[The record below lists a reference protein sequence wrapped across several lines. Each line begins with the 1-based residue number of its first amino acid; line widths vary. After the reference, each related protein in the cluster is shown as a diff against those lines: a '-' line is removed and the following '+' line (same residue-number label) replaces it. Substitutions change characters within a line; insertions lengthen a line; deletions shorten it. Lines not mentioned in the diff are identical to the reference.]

1 VSAGTATPDGR
12 TLSASIEQRTTQ
24 IVGALRDL
32 DDGALRAPSQLDGWS
47 LLTIACHLRYGA
59 EALALM
65 TRHAMVGV
73 PTSYYP
79 DGRAHQRPSTLVPR
93 PGESGADVVASL
105 ATCSHELARL
115 WSTLSDDDWTLE
127 GSRPGDT
134 FESRSFS
141 LAELALLRLTECEV
155 HGSDLGLG
163 LDDWSPLFVSVALPF
178 RVALLRTRR
187 LDQPGIP
194 ATTTGT
200 WLLIATDGPTHV
212 VSVTQ
217 GRVQSQQCPPNRVPA
232 TAAIEA
238 TSRDLLALLLGR
250 SPVGRLSF
258 TGDVAFGHSFIHLFP
273 GP

>member
-1 VSAGTATPDGR
+1 M
-12 TLSASIEQRTTQ
+12 
-24 IVGALRDL
+24 GALRDL
-32 DDGALRAPSQLDGWS
+32 DDRALRAPSRLDGWS
-47 LLTIACHLRYGA
+47 RLTIACHLRYGA

-65 TRHAMVGV
+65 TRHALVGE

-79 DGRAHQRPSTLVPR
+79 DGREHQRPSTLVPR

-105 ATCSHELARL
+105 ATCGDELLRI
-115 WSTLSDDDWTLE
+115 WSTLTDDDWTLE

-134 FESRSFS
+134 FDLRSLS

-163 LDDWSPLFVSVALPF
+163 LHDWSPLFVSLALPF

-194 ATTTGT
+194 ASTAGS

-217 GRVQSQQCPPNRVPA
+217 GRVQSQQCAPNATPA

-250 SPVGRLSF
+250 PPLGRLSF
-258 TGDVAFGHSFIHLFP
+258 TGDVAVGQSFTDVFP